1 MRSFRY
7 SHTFFIFYINFLLLL
22 DIWLQGVAIV
32 LPQVQKELNPV
43 RVEFSTLAL
52 FAGLILGA
60 FTWGILADLIG
71 RRLSFNVCLVL
82 FLSIVPWM

>member
-1 MRSFRY
+1 VRSFHY